1 MSVIDRENRVLIPA
15 YRRQPVVVSRA
26 QGAYLWD
33 TQGRKYL
40 DFFSGVAVNA
50 LGHRHPAVL
59 KAIQE
64 QARKYLHVSNHYVTE
79 PPVALAEKLAKV
91 SRLERIFF
99 CNSGAE
105 AVEGTIKLAAK
116 ATGRREFVAA
126 HDAFHGRTIGA
137 LSVTH
142 DRMFRDPFS
151 HVLLKSVKFV
161 PYNDIKAMRF
171 VVGPDTA
178 GVILE
183 PIQAEGGVHVASD
196 DYLREVRALCDEK
209 GALLI
214 LDEVQTGLGRT
225 GRWFAKDHAGIQPD
239 IMALGKALG
248 GGLPLG
254 AVVAREAWGLKFGP
268 GDHGSTF
275 GGNPVCCAAG
285 LAVLNTI
292 ERQKLVDRAARL
304 GQRLLEGLRSIKS
317 DAVKEV
323 RGRGL
328 LAGVALREKGEA
340 VVERMRK
347 RKIIIN
353 VTGPD
358 VLRLLP
364 PLTVTEREVD
374 QVVAAL
380 RAELARPG
388 PPPAQGSG
396 NVLSRT
402 PDH

>member
-1 MSVIDRENRVLIPA
+1 MSALDKEKRYLIPT
-15 YRRQPVVVSRA
+15 YKRQPIAVSRA

-33 TQGRKYL
+33 TRGKRYL
-40 DFFSGVAVNA
+40 DFFSGVGVNV
-50 LGHRHPAVL
+50 LGHRHPAVVAAVQRQL
-59 KAIQE
+59 
-64 QARKYLHVSNHYVTE
+64 RRHLHVSNHYSAE
-79 PPVALAEKLAKV
+79 PPALLAERLAKV
-91 SRLERIFF
+91 SGLDRVFF

-105 AVEGTIKLAAK
+105 AVEASLKLAAK

-142 DRMFRDPFS
+142 DRRFRDPFS

-183 PIQAEGGVHVASD
+183 PIQGEGGVHVASD
-196 DYLREVRALCDEK
+196 DYLKEVRALCDER

-225 GRWFAKDHAGIQPD
+225 GRWFAKDHAGVQPD
-239 IMALGKALG
+239 ILAVGKALG

-254 AVVAREAWGLKFGP
+254 AMVAREAWGLKLGP

-275 GGNPVCCAAG
+275 GGNPVSCAAG
-285 LAVLNTI
+285 LATLQAI
-292 ERQKLVDRAARL
+292 ERQKLVERAARL
-304 GQRLLEGLRSIKS
+304 GRRLLEGLRAIPS
-317 DAVKEV
+317 DRIKEV

-328 LAGVALREKGEA
+328 LAGVALRERGEE

-347 RKIIIN
+347 RGVLIN
-353 VTGPD
+353 VTGTE

-364 PLTVTEREVD
+364 PLVVTEKEVD
-374 QVVAAL
+374 RVVADL
-380 RAELARPG
+380 KAELGRPKS
-388 PPPAQGSG
+388 PAPPAPGG
-396 NVLSRT
+396 PGTR
-402 PDH
+402 P

>member
-1 MSVIDRENRVLIPA
+1 MSLTDREKRVLIPT
-15 YRRQPVVVSRA
+15 YKRQPVAVSRA
-26 QGAYLWD
+26 EGNYLWD
-33 TQGRKYL
+33 ASGRKYL
-40 DFFSGVAVNA
+40 DFFSGVSVNL

-64 QARKYLHVSNHYVTE
+64 QVRRYLHVSNHYLAE
-79 PPVALAEKLAKV
+79 PQVALAERLAKV
-91 SRLERIFF
+91 SGLERTFF

-105 AVEGTIKLAAK
+105 AVEGALKLAAK

-142 DRMFRDPFS
+142 DRRFRDPFS
-151 HVLLKSVKFV
+151 HILLKSVKFV
-161 PYNDIKAMRF
+161 PYNDIKALRF

-183 PIQAEGGVHVASD
+183 PIQGEGGVHVASD

-225 GRWFAKDHAGIQPD
+225 GRWFAKDHAGVQPD
-239 IMALGKALG
+239 ILALGKALG

-254 AVVAREAWGLKFGP
+254 AVVAKEAWGLKFGP

-275 GGNPVCCAAG
+275 GGNPLSCAAG
-285 LAVLNTI
+285 LAVLSTL
-292 ERQKLVDRAARL
+292 EKQKLVERAAKL
-304 GQRLLEGLRSIKS
+304 GARLLEGLRAIPG
-317 DAVKEV
+317 DRVKEV

-328 LAGVALREKGEA
+328 FAGIALRERGEE

-347 RKIIIN
+347 RKILIN
-353 VTGPD
+353 TTGPD

-364 PLTVTEREVD
+364 PLTVSEREVD

-380 RAELARPG
+380 KAELGRLGPAPG
-388 PPPAQGSG
+388 ASG
-396 NVLSRT
+396 NVLSPPPVR
-402 PDH
+402 P